1 MPVYK
6 DEKKGTWYVSIRY
19 LNWKGEHTRKL
30 KRGFKSKKEAQEYER
45 TFLLKESRNLDMSFK
60 DFVDIYLK
68 DCSHRVKLNTLNTKE
83 YIIKMKILPYL
94 GEKKINEIQ
103 PSDIKDWQNEM
114 LMYRNDKREAFSPCY
129 LKTLHNQLSAIFNY
143 AVKLYNL
150 PNNPA
155 RVAGNMGKEKSKE
168 VEFWTKVEYLKF
180 SEAMKDKD
188 VSYHAFEIL
197 YWCGLRLGELLA
209 LTPNDF
215 DFNKKTMTISKSYQR
230 IKGEDLITSPKTDKS
245 NRIVLMPD
253 FLVEEMKDYIERFY
267 GCKDD
272 TRLFSISKSYLHH
285 EMDRGCKET
294 GVKRIRIHGLRHSH
308 VSLLIEMGFDAVA
321 IADRVGHES
330 IDITYR
336 YAHLFPSKQGK
347 IANRLNIER
356 GNFTYE

>member
-94 GEKKINEIQ
+94 GEKKINEIL

-114 LMYRNDKREAFSPCY
+114 LMYRNDKGEAFSPCY

-155 RVAGNMGKEKSKE
+155 RVAGNMGNEKSTE
-168 VEFWTKVEYLKF
+168 VEFWTK
-180 SEAMKDKD
+180 
-188 VSYHAFEIL
+188 
-197 YWCGLRLGELLA
+197 
-209 LTPNDF
+209 
-215 DFNKKTMTISKSYQR
+215 
-230 IKGEDLITSPKTDKS
+230 ED
-245 NRIVLMPD
+245 
-253 FLVEEMKDYIERFY
+253 
-267 GCKDD
+267 
-272 TRLFSISKSYLHH
+272 
-285 EMDRGCKET
+285 
-294 GVKRIRIHGLRHSH
+294 
-308 VSLLIEMGFDAVA
+308 
-321 IADRVGHES
+321 
-330 IDITYR
+330 
-336 YAHLFPSKQGK
+336 
-347 IANRLNIER
+347 
-356 GNFTYE
+356 